1 MELFNRE
8 FGQGPPLLIVH
19 GLFGSSDNWYSIAKK
34 FSQDFTVHTIDLRNH
49 GNSPH
54 HDEFNYK
61 IMTRD
66 LDHYLK
72 RKGIIKASIIGHSMG
87 GKLAMNFTLKNPKR
101 IQNLVVVDI
110 APRPYPVHHDLII
123 DSLLELNLQKYKKR
137 DEVDE
142 ALSDMIPSIRIRQF
156 LLKNLKREENGGFT
170 WKINLKAINDN
181 IENIVSEITSKKS
194 FNGKTLFIAGDKSD
208 YIRPVDEEQ
217 ILNLFPKAE
226 VIYLPKVG
234 HWVHAE
240 APDLLYNTIIDYIK

>member
-1 MELFNRE
+1 
-8 FGQGPPLLIVH
+8 
-19 GLFGSSDNWYSIAKK
+19 
-34 FSQDFTVHTIDLRNH
+34 
-49 GNSPH
+49 
-54 HDEFNYK
+54 
-61 IMTRD
+61 MTRD

-87 GKLAMNFTLKNPKR
+87 GKLAMNFTLKNPER

-123 DSLLELNLQKYKKR
+123 DSLLELNLQKYQKR

-142 ALSDMIPSIRIRQF
+142 ALSDMIPSIRVRQF

-208 YIRPVDEEQ
+208 YIRPVDEEH
-217 ILNLFPKAE
+217 IVNLFPKAE

-234 HWVHAE
+234 HWIHAE